1 MPHSRTERLARRRA
15 EPRSEPRSEP
25 RPEPRPGVAAGPRR
39 EPAAEPADAL
49 HPRPHHPYVSPAVRT
64 AAEWSWRVVAI
75 TAAVVIAA
83 YGLSF
88 LSEVLVPVLVALL
101 IAALLEPAVQWGHA
115 RGVPRALATALT
127 MLLALA
133 VVSGLIALIGTR
145 AADGFGELSDS
156 ASQGVDEV
164 ERWLAEGPLQVS
176 SAALSGYVDQAQD
189 ALAANRDTIV
199 SSATGVVTAAGHV
212 VAGFFIALFASFFYL
227 LEGRRI
233 WAWLLHLFPR
243 PAREPLDD
251 AARQSWV
258 TLTHYMRATIVVAVA
273 DGTGVA
279 IGAAVLQVP
288 LAVPLGLLVF
298 LGAFIPIVGAL
309 LSGAVAVLVALVAQ
323 GPVTALIMLGVVIAV
338 QQLESHVLQPFL
350 MGRAVAVH
358 PLAVILAV
366 AGGATVFGIVGA
378 LFAVPL
384 VAVLNTGVGALARGG
399 ARTPEVAE
407 IEESDAP
414 LAPDTPAPHD
424 AGPDAGPDAGHDAGP
439 DAGRDAGPGGAPQVQ
454 R

>member
-1 MPHSRTERLARRRA
+1 MPQSRSHDRTAA
-15 EPRSEPRSEP
+15 PADPRVEQRTDPAP
-25 RPEPRPGVAAGPRR
+25 QPGSDP
-39 EPAAEPADAL
+39 EPADAL
-49 HPRPHHPYVSPAVRT
+49 HPRPHHPYVSPALRT
-64 AAEWSWRVVAI
+64 AAEWSWRLVAI
-75 TAAVVIAA
+75 TAAVVVLA
-83 YGLSF
+83 YGLSYV
-88 LSEVLVPVLVALL
+88 STVLIPVLVALL
-101 IAALLEPAVQWGHA
+101 IAALLNPLVAWGHA

-133 VVSGLIALIGTR
+133 LVAGLVTLIGTR
-145 AADGFGELSDS
+145 AAEGFADLSDS
-156 ASQGVDEV
+156 ASRGIDEV
-164 ERWLAEGPLQVS
+164 EEWLATGPLQVS

-199 SSATGVVTAAGHV
+199 SGATGVVTTAGHV
-212 VAGFFIALFASFFYL
+212 VAGLFIALFATFFYL
-227 LEGRRI
+227 LEGRRL
-233 WAWLLHLFPR
+233 WSWLLRLFPP
-243 PAREPLDD
+243 PARERLDG

-258 TLTHYMRATIVVAVA
+258 TLTHYMRATIVVALA
-273 DGTGVA
+273 DGAGVA

-323 GPVTALIMLGVVIAV
+323 GPVTALIMLGVVVAV

-366 AGGATVFGIVGA
+366 AAGATVLGIVGA

-384 VAVLNTGVGALARGG
+384 VAVLNTGVSALARGG
-399 ARTPEVAE
+399 RRTEEVAG

-414 LAPDTPAPHD
+414 LAPERPAPNDGTEHRD
-424 AGPDAGPDAGHDAGP
+424 
-439 DAGRDAGPGGAPQVQ
+439 GREPRV
-454 R
+454 RR